1 MISSEEIIKRS
12 RPVKRTNYYIYALI
26 HNKKIVYI
34 GQTSTLA
41 TRLGSHINSKK
52 IFDSWSIIE
61 DLGEYIH
68 TDELLKK
75 ELQYIYTFK
84 PKYNSQSKSFN
95 FKKNKRNFLKKSI

>member
-34 GQTSTLA
+34 GQTSSLA

-68 TDELLKK
+68 SDELLKK
-75 ELQYIYTFK
+75 ELHYIYSFK
-84 PKYNSQSKSFN
+84 PKYNIQSKSSN
-95 FKKNKRNFLKKSI
+95 FRRNKRKFLKNNI